1 MIKTVKCSLV
11 RARRASREPGIKWNS
26 LSFVTYL
33 PLPGNSLM
41 TPSLS
46 RKTSFIIKMLKEVT
60 RGFRLTK
67 GWSRKPV
74 KTLRNLKPFPTFSN
88 ILKPLSTFNAIPF
101 HFQVFQIAHQLIK
114 RVEVSNEKAVH
125 PVLVS
130 LFTDIP
136 PGKAVDHAPE
146 RRTKRHFSVGDDP
159 LPGLKRRL
167 TVDAGQKMFNIRI
180 SLMNNIFGQVSFG
193 LSLLQKRPRM
203 NADFLVLEMLF
214 LKKPDLARRI
224 PPGMPYPCFADI
236 RFKGDRKTAMRRAGQ
251 GTGDLAF
258 QFFGRLFIGIQ
269 VHYPGVPRPRV
280 GPVAVDALVV
290 HLATEDPVG
299 IPARQLYGPIRAFII
314 DDDELIG
321 PPVDASQARVD
332 IRLFI
337 FRNDRDADW
346 DLSHL
351 NGPLSLFAPPIPLM
365 WCTRIQFDPFSYAG
379 TSAATRSLGRF
390 SPKQGNL
397 PFYIPNPRKLPAG
410 AKE

>member
-159 LPGLKRRL
+159 LPGLERRL
-167 TVDAGQKMFNIRI
+167 AVDARQKMLNVRI
-180 SLMNNIFGQVSFG
+180 TFVDDVFGQMPFG
-193 LSLLQKRPRM
+193 FPGGKNRPRVD
-203 NADFLVLEMLF
+203 ADFLVLEMF
-214 LKKPDLARRI
+214 LAEKPYLTGWIPARVLDPR
-224 PPGMPYPCFADI
+224 FTDI
-236 RFKGDRKTAMRRAGQ
+236 SPDGDRKTTVRRPRQ
-251 GTGDLAF
+251 GGGNFSF
-258 QFFGRLFIGIQ
+258 QFFGRLLIG
-269 VHYPGVPRPRV
+269 VKDHHPGIPRPRV

-299 IPARQLYGPIRAFII
+299 
-314 DDDELIG
+314 
-321 PPVDASQARVD
+321 
-332 IRLFI
+332 
-337 FRNDRDADW
+337 
-346 DLSHL
+346 
-351 NGPLSLFAPPIPLM
+351 
-365 WCTRIQFDPFSYAG
+365 
-379 TSAATRSLGRF
+379 
-390 SPKQGNL
+390 
-397 PFYIPNPRKLPAG
+397 
-410 AKE
+410 